1 MDKYKLIET
10 KYIKEIDS
18 NVSVYR
24 HIQTN
29 ARIIT
34 IKNDDNNKVFTIGF
48 RTPPINDCG
57 LTHIL
62 EHSVLCGSKKYPVKD
77 PFVEL
82 IKSSLNTFL
91 NAMTYPDKTVYP
103 IASMNLKDFHNLMD
117 VYLDAVFY
125 PRIYDY
131 KEIFMQEGWHYE
143 ILNEEDPI
151 VYNGVVYNEMKGAFS
166 DPNQILYRKIM
177 HSLYPDSPYGLE
189 SGGDPKYIP
198 ELSYEDFLNFHSK
211 YYHPS
216 NSYIYLYGDL
226 DMDAELKYLD
236 EKYLSNFKFDGFDTK
251 IKYQEPFK
259 APKSYDYYYQSD
271 DLDKKAFLSYNV
283 VFSNTDPKLLIATGI
298 LMDAIFNTPGAPVRE
313 ALIKADIAAD
323 IDTAFDTELAQPM
336 LIISATYA
344 DENKMEE
351 FKQIIDT
358 ELKKLVDNGLDKNA
372 ILSLI
377 KFVEF
382 KVREKE
388 FSSRMP
394 QGLNVILASL
404 GTYLYDENSPYSG
417 LEPLKYFEELKED
430 LGNNYFENIIKDYI
444 LNNNHKTFVRLL
456 PSIDC
461 NKEEEKLVEKTLK
474 EYKESL
480 TKDELKT
487 LIQMNKDLKNY
498 QSTPDSDEAL
508 ETLPKLKR
516 EDISILAEKY
526 NLEVKNDKYPLLFSE
541 YNTNEIG
548 YFNFFFDVS
557 NIDINT
563 FKYATLYSALVFDID
578 TTNNSY
584 LMINQQIQELT
595 GGMYCNTTSY
605 KNINDGTTS
614 NKLTFVFSSLK
625 ENYKKSMDLMI
636 DVINNSKFDD
646 LVRIKEKLLEIKS
659 SLDMLLL
666 SRGNKTALGYAKAL
680 TDICAYYDENTN
692 GVAFADFITDLIDN
706 FDNKGEE
713 IISNLK
719 KINSLLSKKNF
730 SFGFIG
736 DKSYLNEINND
747 ITSFYNSLVDELNYD
762 KLVFNPVNKNTGLA
776 APINVSYNALVGKAN
791 YEFNGGM
798 LALLNAINMQYLWFK
813 VRVKGGAYGVSAN
826 VGQDGYIS
834 FASYRDPNVKNTYD
848 AYNDVIDF
856 IDNFNP
862 TEDELLNYIIGA
874 IANISPVLHV
884 KSKGN
889 IAFGDYFRGYGYEK
903 RNKVRKELVEVSNKD
918 FKEYKKAFIE
928 CLKNANI
935 CTLSADNKINA
946 DKNLF
951 TEIRNI
957 KK

>member
-24 HIQTN
+24 HIKTN

-34 IKNDDNNKVFTIGF
+34 MKNDDINKVFTIGF

-151 VYNGVVYNEMKGAFS
+151 TYNGVVYNEMKGAFS

-177 HSLYPDSPYGLE
+177 HSLYPNSPYGLE

-226 DMDAELKYLD
+226 DMDYELDYLD
-236 EKYLSNFKFDGFDTK
+236 REYLSKFDFDNFNTK
-251 IKYQEPFK
+251 IIYQEPFM

-298 LMDAIFNTPGAPVRE
+298 LMDAIFNTPGAPVKE

-323 IDTAFDTELAQPM
+323 IDPTFDTELAQPM
-336 LIISATYA
+336 LIIAATYA
-344 DENKMEE
+344 DESRMNE
-351 FKQIIDT
+351 FKEIIDT
-358 ELKKLVDNGLDKNA
+358 ELNKLITNGLDKKA
-372 ILSLI
+372 ILSIL
-377 KFVEF
+377 KYAEF

-404 GTYLYDENSPYSG
+404 GTYLYDDNAPYTG

-430 LGNNYFENIIKDYI
+430 LNNNYFENIIKDYI

-456 PSIDC
+456 PSKDC
-461 NKEEEKLVEKTLK
+461 NQEEENLLIKKLKD
-474 EYKESL
+474 YKDSL
-480 TKDELKT
+480 SKDELKS
-487 LIQMNKDLKNY
+487 LIKMNNDLKKY
-498 QSTPDSDEAL
+498 QNTPDSEEAIQS
-508 ETLPKLKR
+508 LPKLKR

-526 NLEVKNDKYPLLFSE
+526 NLEVIKDKYEILFSE

-548 YFNFFFDVS
+548 YFNFFFDIS
-557 NIDINT
+557 NIDISL
-563 FKYATLYSALVFDID
+563 YRYSTLYAALVFDID
-578 TTNNSY
+578 TTNYSY
-584 LMINQQIQELT
+584 LLINQQIQELT
-595 GGMYCNTTSY
+595 GGMYCNTNSY
-605 KNINDGTTS
+605 KNNYTGKTM
-614 NKLTFVFSSLK
+614 NKLSFVFSSLK
-625 ENYKKSMDLMI
+625 ENYSKAMALMI

-646 LVRIKEKLLEIKS
+646 LGRIKEKLFEIKS

-666 SRGNKTALGYAKAL
+666 SRGNRTALGYIKAQ
-680 TDICAYYDENTN
+680 TDICTYYDENSN
-692 GVAFADFITDLIDN
+692 GVAFLDFITDLIDN

-713 IISNLK
+713 IVNNLIK
-719 KINSLLSKKNF
+719 VKSLLSKKNF

-736 DKSYLNEINND
+736 DKNYLNHIKND
-747 ITSFYNSLVDELNYD
+747 ISLFYNVLSNDLDYD
-762 KLVFNPVNKNTGLA
+762 KLVFRPYSRNVGLS
-776 APINVSYNALVGKAN
+776 APINVSYNTLVGKADF
-791 YEFNGGM
+791 EFNGGM
-798 LALLNAINMQYLWFK
+798 LALLNAINMQYLWFR
-813 VRVKGGAYGVSAN
+813 VRVNGGAYGVSAN
-826 VGQDGYIS
+826 VGQDGYIAFS
-834 FASYRDPNVKNTYD
+834 SYRDPNIKNTYD
-848 AYNDVIDF
+848 AYKEVIDF
-856 IDNFNP
+856 IDSFNP
-862 TEDELLNYIIGA
+862 SEEELLNYIIGA
-874 IANISPVLHV
+874 IANISPVLHN

-889 IAFGDYFRGYGYEK
+889 IAFGDYFRDYGYEK
-903 RNKVRKELVEVSNKD
+903 RNKVRKELVEVSVNQ

-928 CLKNANI
+928 CLKNSSV
-935 CTLSADNKINA
+935 CSLSSENMINDNKA
-946 DKNLF
+946 LF
-951 TEIRNI
+951 DEIRNI
-957 KK
+957 KN